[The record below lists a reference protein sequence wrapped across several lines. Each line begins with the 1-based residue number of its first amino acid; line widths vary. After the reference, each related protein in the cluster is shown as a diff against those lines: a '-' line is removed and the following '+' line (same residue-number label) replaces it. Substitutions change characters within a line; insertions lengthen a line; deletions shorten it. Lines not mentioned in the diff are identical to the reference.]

1 MIPPTAPSA
10 ASDDDGGGRSL
21 SVATSHAGLGSDGGR
36 GGTAPPSV
44 DGVVIDRFDG
54 EDGKQAST
62 THRRPSSVPPL
73 PLGKPEVAPS
83 SSASPPAAGS
93 RRKNSFMAKLMASW
107 QFAQRKR
114 LRRQGKKR
122 EVLRGRGFVF
132 VSLSL
137 EPALSFPCSVFSFPP
152 HAPLPSLSPLQKFT
166 QKTTTSDALDF
177 LGYAILG
184 LLSYASEFFGC
195 LFLTSVVSF
204 DDAPFQMT
212 TASHFLFFFLF
223 FSLPPLSR
231 PFPPAHSAPPPPPP
245 STHTHTHTKQPATS
259 SSAPR
264 CSREARCGRSSSS
277 GSRHRPAAP

>member
-21 SVATSHAGLGSDGGR
+21 SVATSRAGLGSDGGR

-132 VSLSL
+132 VSLSQTRSL
-137 EPALSFPCSVFSFPP
+137 FP
-152 HAPLPSLSPLQKFT
+152 L
-166 QKTTTSDALDF
+166 
-177 LGYAILG
+177 LG
-184 LLSYASEFFGC
+184 LL
-195 LFLTSVVSF
+195 
-204 DDAPFQMT
+204 
-212 TASHFLFFFLF
+212 
-223 FSLPPLSR
+223 FSSSR
-231 PFPPAHSAPPPPPP
+231 PASLSL
-245 STHTHTHTKQPATS
+245 STPKIHTKNDNIRRARLSGIRNPGA
-259 SSAPR
+259 ALL
-264 CSREARCGRSSSS
+264 RE
-277 GSRHRPAAP
+277 

>member
-184 LLSYASEFFGC
+184 LLSYASEFRLSLSHFGC
-195 LFLTSVVSF
+195 LVRRRPLPNDDGVSLLVLL
-204 DDAPFQMT
+204 PLLL
-212 TASHFLFFFLF
+212 SSS
-223 FSLPPLSR
+223 SLPP
-231 PFPPAHSAPPPPPP
+231 FPPRPLRSPP
-245 STHTHTHTKQPATS
+245 SPPLHTHTHTHTKQPATS